1 MTKLQTISDKNTKSF
16 KIKKLLVKKLNKE
29 QFKKDNL
36 IIVIGGDGF
45 MLQTLKKNKNSKKLF
60 YGINSGNYGFLMNK
74 FSSKNIIKNLSKAN
88 MVSIYPLEMIV
99 KNKSNQ
105 ARKSLA
111 INEVSILR
119 QSRQAASLS
128 IKQGSRQIIKKLVS
142 DGVLVST
149 PAGSTAYNLSV
160 HGPILSLHSKKLSI
174 SPISAFRPRRWK
186 GKIVNDKSKIII
198 TNLDPSKRPI
208 SAVADN
214 LEVRNAKS
222 ITVKTNNK
230 IKEFIFQISNTEK
243 IYLSKNSED
252 LKFNEKIL
260 SVKLDKKI
268 IYKENIILQSLYKAA
283 TDQNIPP
290 NTIIEFARIYG
301 FQVDF
306 QRDIRKEDKFQIMYE
321 VFIDENKKIIE
332 TGEILFANL
341 KLSGQD
347 NSLYYFDKENL
358 EGHYDKNGKSVQKAL
373 MKSPINGAR
382 LSSSFGMRK
391 HPIDGYNKM
400 HRGTD
405 FAAPKGTPIMASGN
419 GIVKKAGWCGGGGN
433 CVKIR
438 HNSTY
443 ETVYAHMSKFAR
455 GIKNGVRVK
464 QGQTIGYVGS
474 TGKSTGPHLHY
485 EVIVNGKKVNSQKLK
500 LPSGKV
506 LKGKNREY
514 FETAKIKLD
523 VLKSEKI
530 IGLN

>member
-1 MTKLQTISDKNTKSF
+1 MLKKFKSSLLNNL
-16 KIKKLLVKKLNKE
+16 KIFGLTL
-29 QFKKDNL
+29 L
-36 IIVIGGDGF
+36 IILTV
-45 MLQTLKKNKNSKKLF
+45 L
-60 YGINSGNYGFLMNK
+60 
-74 FSSKNIIKNLSKAN
+74 
-88 MVSIYPLEMIV
+88 
-99 KNKSNQ
+99 
-105 ARKSLA
+105 
-111 INEVSILR
+111 VSILSNHQKKLIENQNNNIIDNIYFKKTLNEIVNNLEPR
-119 QSRQAASLS
+119 YKKYNHKIKSGETFDKILDSYSINKDEINAIKQSLS
-128 IKQGSRQIIKKLVS
+128 KKTNINKLNTNQKIHII
-142 DGVLVST
+142 
-149 PAGSTAYNLSV
+149 
-160 HGPILSLHSKKLSI
+160 
-174 SPISAFRPRRWK
+174 
-186 GKIVNDKSKIII
+186 
-198 TNLDPSKRPI
+198 LD
-208 SAVADN
+208 
-214 LEVRNAKS
+214 
-222 ITVKTNNK
+222 KTNNK
-230 IKEFIFQISNTEK
+230 IKEFVFQISNTEK

-252 LKFNEKIL
+252 LEFDEKIL
-260 SVKLDKKI
+260 SIKLDKKI

-321 VFIDENKKIIE
+321 VFIDENKEIIE

-358 EGHYDKNGKSVQKAL
+358 EGHYDKNGKSIQKAL

-506 LKGKNREY
+506 LKGKDREY

>member
-1 MTKLQTISDKNTKSF
+1 MLKNITISLIRN
-16 KIKKLLVKKLNKE
+16 IKVIALIFFFIITILISLYLNYE
-29 QFKKDNL
+29 
-36 IIVIGGDGF
+36 
-45 MLQTLKKNKNSKKLF
+45 
-60 YGINSGNYGFLMNK
+60 
-74 FSSKNIIKNLSKAN
+74 KNLSFRKYN
-88 MVSIYPLEMIV
+88 NFINNVYFQKTLNKIINNLEPRYKIYNHKI
-99 KNKSNQ
+99 KSGETFD
-105 ARKSLA
+105 K
-111 INEVSILR
+111 
-119 QSRQAASLS
+119 
-128 IKQGSRQIIKKLVS
+128 
-142 DGVLVST
+142 
-149 PAGSTAYNLSV
+149 
-160 HGPILSLHSKKLSI
+160 ILSDYSIDKEEVKILKESLLKKININKLNTNQ
-174 SPISAFRPRRWK
+174 
-186 GKIVNDKSKIII
+186 KIQI
-198 TNLDPSKRPI
+198 TLDQ
-208 SAVADN
+208 
-214 LEVRNAKS
+214 
-222 ITVKTNNK
+222 TNNK
-230 IKEFIFQISNTEK
+230 IKEFIFKISNTEK
-243 IYLSKNSED
+243 IYLTRNDENT
-252 LKFNEKIL
+252 KFNQEIL
-260 SVKLDKKI
+260 TIKLDKKI
-268 IYKENIILQSLYKAA
+268 IYKENIILQSLYKAS

-321 VFIDENKKIIE
+321 VFIDKNKKVIE
-332 TGEILFANL
+332 TGEILYANL

-347 NSLYYFDKENL
+347 NPLYYFNEKNH

-373 MKSPINGAR
+373 MKTPINGAR

-391 HPIDGYNKM
+391 HPIDGFNKM

-419 GIVKKAGWCGGGGN
+419 GIIKKVGWCGGGGN
-433 CVKIR
+433 CIKIR

-500 LPSGKV
+500 LPSGKI
-506 LKGKNREY
+506 LKGNKREL
-514 FETAKIKLD
+514 FETNKIRLD